1 MYTIAVGL
9 RTYVVDN
16 EMAADV
22 LKEAAAFDKQGEFDA
37 ALEKK
42 KLAARIEN
50 DRLFAKEWREK
61 NYASEGPVN
70 RGPVY
75 TQEAVSHA

>member
-1 MYTIAVGL
+1 MYSIAVGL

-50 DRLFAKEWREK
+50 DRLFAKEWKEK
-61 NYASEGPVN
+61 NYAVHGPV
-70 RGPVY
+70 GTGTVY
-75 TQEAVSHA
+75 TQEAAGCA